1 VSSHMFIAQQVMGN
15 NAHELTKGGSSCEVR
30 LIKKVKVEA
39 EHCFYK
45 LVKILLALTKC
56 K

>member
-1 VSSHMFIAQQVMGN
+1 VKCKANQKI
-15 NAHELTKGGSSCEVR
+15 
-30 LIKKVKVEA
+30 KVEA

-45 LVKILLALTKC
+45 LVKILLAITKY

>member
-1 VSSHMFIAQQVMGN
+1 MNSPKVGV
-15 NAHELTKGGSSCEVR
+15 HEVINE
-30 LIKKVKVEA
+30 IKAKA

-45 LVKILLALTKC
+45 LVKILLAVTKC

>member
-1 VSSHMFIAQQVMGN
+1 MCS
-15 NAHELTKGGSSCEVR
+15 VR
-30 LIKKVKVEA
+30 LIKVIKAES

-45 LVKILLALTKC
+45 LVKILLAVTKC

>member
-1 VSSHMFIAQQVMGN
+1 MWR
-15 NAHELTKGGSSCEVR
+15 ELTKGGSSCSVR
-30 LIKKVKVEA
+30 LINEIEAKA

-45 LVKILLALTKC
+45 LVKILLAITKY